1 MAENSVE
8 IAAPRARVFDVLA
21 DPGAYAEWVVGADR
35 IRAADDGWPA
45 PTNRIYHS
53 TGLGPVHV
61 DDSTE
66 VLECE
71 PPERLVLLARLGPL
85 GSFRV
90 ELVLA
95 EHDEVTEVTMRE
107 SPVGGVSR
115 FAGPVGDAVGALRNS
130 LSLRRL
136 KEIAER

>member
-8 IAAPRARVFDVLA
+8 IAAPRARVFEVLA
-21 DPGAYAEWVVGADR
+21 DPDAYAEWVVGADR

-53 TGLGPVHV
+53 TGIGPIHV

-71 PPERLVLLARLGPL
+71 PLERLVLLARLGPL

-90 ELVLA
+90 ELELT
-95 EHDEVTEVTMRE
+95 ERDEVTEVTMRE
-107 SPVGGVSR
+107 KPVEGMSR
-115 FAGPVGDAVGALRNS
+115 FAGPVGDAVGTARN
-130 LSLRRL
+130 
-136 KEIAER
+136 